1 MYGFSMSENEVDH
14 LVSMAN
20 EIAANIAPGKDSEA
34 AELAVMNHLTKFW
47 PPSLR
52 EKIVQSFEER
62 IDDLQ
67 PVAAGAVRRLVEGS
81 K

>member
-1 MYGFSMSENEVDH
+1 MSASEIDR

-20 EIAANIAPGKDSEA
+20 EIARNIAPGQDAAA
-34 AELAVMNHLTKFW
+34 AELATMNHLIKFW

-52 EKIVQSFEER
+52 EKMVQNYEQR
-62 IDDLQ
+62 VGDLQ
-67 PVAAGAVRRLVEGS
+67 PVAAGAVRRLAEES